1 MSWLKKHP
9 LPPKKPAQNDG
20 ETKDSDNESIYS
32 NEDASNRGHGTDDTL
47 DVTRILEGHGIPCCL
62 VGIAALVFYG
72 AGRLRDDWE
81 ICVPTDL
88 VPKAA
93 EILQSEPYSA
103 KYRLVKRWPDYEPLS
118 LIHTYHRFKTKG
130 IFHYFF
136 LVPSID
142 VHIDCVPSNFTRSL
156 RGLPYPKLDVCIQS
170 YVDTNDMV
178 ALCDIIDGTNVSEEW
193 GDSNLDLEGTTD
205 VQWAKAKNKRGEE
218 FDGKLALFAWDAPK
232 SKRELWQSLVRT
244 KEDRLDWTKPK
255 DIFITQYR
263 LIDGPDPW
271 TQLSDMF

>member
-72 AGRLRDDWE
+72 AGRLRDVSVLLPLTLPEKSHKTQDWE

-103 KYRLVKRWPDYEPLS
+103 
-118 LIHTYHRFKTKG
+118 
-130 IFHYFF
+130 
-136 LVPSID
+136 
-142 VHIDCVPSNFTRSL
+142 NL

-193 GDSNLDLEGTTD
+193 GESNLDLEGTTD